1 LAGKPLPWLVFE
13 QEQEGRGEGGKR
25 VNDTALYGPWL
36 ERRGMRMRSATRKC
50 FSTLPEMHNGEF
62 HRLDGIPLDA
72 LARKLLA
79 CSGRRERGRDGK
91 KQPKKDAVG
100 NCMHLFVG

>member
-1 LAGKPLPWLVFE
+1 
-13 QEQEGRGEGGKR
+13 
-25 VNDTALYGPWL
+25 
-36 ERRGMRMRSATRKC
+36 
-50 FSTLPEMHNGEF
+50 MHNGEF